1 MLNSVIK
8 PQLSITAQP
17 KAQRVQQGKLQAGT
31 LVQRKPQP
39 ARLIMAS
46 ANQKDD
52 ADQFVAPEDSVKDK
66 SKHTKLDQETY
77 KKICARWEASGVPLQ
92 HLSKEDYK
100 KICAQFD
107 VDPTFDFNI
116 PAEEYHRYDR
126 QTFERLNH
134 AERQIRWAAIHAR
147 GLKRLERWDYKVMN
161 AARSAARELDR
172 REALKSMAQSSF
184 GFLAMN
190 FLNLRLGSAISYAN
204 CNEKVTSASKGPL
217 DTEKAFNQFFKTLS
231 EFTGPLTEPQKKEI
245 REVVIKAKKEGK
257 PICLPVPCQFVLP
270 VKEAAEAGIYNLA
283 VLTLFGL
290 IDPIPPLGLLMV
302 FTSQCTGGI
311 LALGI
316 GWAVA
321 DVNKQLIFIPK
332 NSKPED
338 VSKLVR

>member
-1 MLNSVIK
+1 MFTTLGNSVFN
-8 PQLSITAQP
+8 PQPSITAQP
-17 KAQRVQQGKLQAGT
+17 KAQRVQQGKLQAGP
-31 LVQRKPQP
+31 LVQRKSQP

-66 SKHTKLDQETY
+66 SKHTKLDQET
-77 KKICARWEASGVPLQ
+77 
-92 HLSKEDYK
+92 YK